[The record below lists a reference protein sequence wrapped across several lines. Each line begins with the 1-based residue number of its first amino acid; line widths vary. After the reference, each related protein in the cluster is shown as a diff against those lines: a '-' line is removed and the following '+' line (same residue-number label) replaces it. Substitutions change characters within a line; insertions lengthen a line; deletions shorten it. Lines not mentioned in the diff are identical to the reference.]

1 MSNFIMTNG
10 FETID
15 GCIHRHKLNMRLE
28 DVLTFEKN
36 RHLALLPAIL
46 PARSKIY
53 LPEEKPAV
61 KETVSLW
68 T

>member
-1 MSNFIMTNG
+1 MSNFIITNG

-15 GCIHRHKLNMRLE
+15 GCIYRHQLNVHLE

-46 PARSKIY
+46 PARSTIY
-53 LPEEKPAV
+53 LPDEKPAV
-61 KETVSLW
+61 IETVSLW